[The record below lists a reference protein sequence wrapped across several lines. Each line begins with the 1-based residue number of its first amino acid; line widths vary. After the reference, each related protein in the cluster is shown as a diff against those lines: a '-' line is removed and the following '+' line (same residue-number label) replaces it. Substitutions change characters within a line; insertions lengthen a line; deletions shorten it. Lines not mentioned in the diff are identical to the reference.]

1 MYIIQD
7 VKRILNIATNTDGR
21 FFVLIEANDNK
32 TYQVKFN
39 AFKQKSNIN
48 EFISNF
54 IGKLMNAPVLDASF
68 LSFTK
73 EQIDSIY
80 FKLQEK
86 NPQNPIFPDM
96 SNIKNYTFFG
106 IEWQN
111 SLITLQTNSELEI
124 LLEKVNNKKDFFSL
138 YPYDQY
144 LKNYD
149 RNIGNHL
156 ILKNNKNKPSQY
168 CLIDGD
174 RIFGSL
180 DWSLIDTLISNFSC
194 MEISGVN
201 WHQYLYSLVNE
212 ESYIFVLESSLEIDN
227 ITEEKLK
234 LMMEL
239 ISYIYTIDKNEY
251 DKILGY
257 LTFRKKDFYQVCL
270 KNATCFPKIEQSRIL

>member
-39 AFKQKSNIN
+39 VLKQKSNIN
-48 EFISNF
+48 ELISNF

-149 RNIGNHL
+149 RHIGNHL
-156 ILKNNKNKPSQY
+156 ILKDNKNKPSQY

-194 MEISGVN
+194 METSGVN